1 MDKLSNSFS
10 LLELD
15 AEDAKEHNLTATI
28 AADGCEARGL
38 IFPVVVLLFHRGRF

>member
-15 AEDAKEHNLTATI
+15 AEDAKEEHGPTATI
-28 AADGCEARGL
+28 AADSSKMRGL
-38 IFPVVVLLFHRGRF
+38 NFFPPYLFW